1 MDYII
6 FFGISII
13 LLVIVFLGTVTAR
26 VVGGIGLMVLGML
39 ALSGNVTA
47 TYFFNDNGT
56 VSNVTYNL
64 LGNEKFLVI
73 PIAYVFG
80 GIAVLVSVGGV
91 NLRGGGSG
99 GFTFAD

>member
-6 FFGISII
+6 FFGITIV
-13 LLVIVFLGTVTAR
+13 LLVMAFFDSSTAR
-26 VVGGIGLMVLGML
+26 VVSGIGLIVLGMI
-39 ALSGNVTA
+39 ALSGDITA
-47 TYFFNDNGT
+47 TYYDDGT
-56 VSNVTYNL
+56 FSTYNL

-80 GIAVLVSVGGV
+80 GIAVLVST
-91 NLRGGGSG
+91 LRGGESGGGS